1 MAMRI
6 LSIDTSGRFDAVGLI
21 DGHQVLADFVSEA
34 GGNSLEDII
43 LNVDRVLTNSGLTLA
58 DVDGLAV
65 GIGPGFWTGVRVGI
79 TVGKILAYVT
89 SKPLC
94 GISSLDALAYQA
106 RDVPILLCP
115 LVEAGRGNVY
125 GGFYRSEGET
135 VAKEGEYSAGP
146 IEGLLEKIKEP
157 VLFLGEAVELH
168 RQTISEELG
177 PLACFRDSGEGRR
190 GSAIALLALSR
201 LERGESDDALSLV
214 PLYLKEPLAQA
225 LLAQERKRQAP

>member
-1 MAMRI
+1 MRI
-6 LSIDTSGRFDAVGLI
+6 LSVDTSGRFDAVGLI
-21 DGHQVLADFVSEA
+21 DGHLVLEDFVAEA
-34 GGNSLEDII
+34 EGNSLEDII

-89 SKPLC
+89 NKPIC

-125 GGFYRSEGET
+125 AGFYRSDGKT
-135 VAKEGEYSAGP
+135 PVKEGEYSAGP
-146 IEGLLEKIKEP
+146 IGGLLGKIREP

-201 LERGESDDALSLV
+201 FERGESDDALSLV

-225 LLAQERKRQAP
+225 LLAQERKRQAQ

>member
-1 MAMRI
+1 MRI
-6 LSIDTSGRFDAVGLI
+6 LSLDTSGRFDAVGLI
-21 DGHQVLADFVSEA
+21 DGHGVLADFVSEER
-34 GGNSLEDII
+34 GNSLEDII
-43 LNVDRVLTNSGLTLA
+43 LNVDRVVTNSGLTLA

-89 SKPLC
+89 NKPLW

-106 RDVPILLCP
+106 RDASILLCP

-125 GGFYRSEGET
+125 GGFYRSDGRT
-135 VAKEGEYSAGP
+135 LAKEGEYSAGS
-146 IEGLLEKIKEP
+146 IKGLLEKIKEP
-157 VLFLGEAVELH
+157 VLFLGEAIELH

-177 PLACFRDSGEGRR
+177 SLACFRDSGEGCR

-201 LERGESDDALSLV
+201 FERDESDDAISLV

>member
-1 MAMRI
+1 MRI
-6 LSIDTSGRFDAVGLI
+6 LSLDTSGRFDAVGLI
-21 DGHQVLADFVSEA
+21 DGYRVLADFVAEA
-34 GGNSLEDII
+34 VGSSLEDII
-43 LNVDRVLTNSGLTLA
+43 LNVDRVLTDSRLTIA
-58 DVDGLAV
+58 DIDGLAV

-106 RDVPILLCP
+106 RDLPILLCP

-125 GGFYRSEGET
+125 GGFYRSDGKT
-135 VAKEGEYSAGP
+135 LAKEGEYSAGP
-146 IEGLLEKIKEP
+146 IQGLLERIKEP
-157 VLFLGEAVELH
+157 VLFLGEAAHLH
-168 RQTISEELG
+168 RQTISAELG
-177 PLACFRDSGEGRR
+177 PRARFKDSDDGRR

-201 LERGESDDALSLV
+201 FERGESDDALSLV

-225 LLAQERKRQAP
+225 LLARQRKKQAQ

>member
-1 MAMRI
+1 MRI
-6 LSIDTSGRFDAVGLI
+6 LSVDTSGRFDAVGLI
-21 DGHQVLADFVSEA
+21 DGHLVLEDFVAEA
-34 GGNSLEDII
+34 EGNSLEDII
-43 LNVDRVLTNSGLTLA
+43 LNVDRVLTSSGLTIA

-89 SKPLC
+89 NKPLW

-146 IEGLLEKIKEP
+146 IGGLLEKIKEP
-157 VLFLGEAVELH
+157 VLFLGEAAHLH

-177 PLACFRDSGEGRR
+177 PLASFKDSGEGRR

-201 LERGESDDALSLV
+201 FERGESDDALSLV

-225 LLAQERKRQAP
+225 LLAQERKRQAQ